1 MIQKKSE
8 YNMDQI
14 KSEVNLKIIKLWQ
27 ERSKNI
33 KIDMIKKKSEYN
45 MDQIKSEDNL
55 NQGGSEDNLNQK

>member
-55 NQGGSEDNLNQK
+55 N